1 MDWFRFQY
9 KTNLQTNRK
18 RSSFST
24 NGELHGS
31 RSIQCDNHKSNHN
44 CGKHSSVTINF
55 SKIALLILLSPT
67 SVLANAVSQSNTGS
81 VTNQNYNV
89 NNGNFHTNQYG
100 GNIVCQ
106 GPMMNIT
113 PFSTFNTN
121 FQKPFD
127 HRYRTPVY
135 DPTDIVG
142 DFDDS
147 GNPIG
152 DGTPDNPG
160 RILYYQENYSG
171 TNKDSYSIGT
181 GITLNFS
188 IPLDRKL
195 GKLCKDAASTQI
207 GIQNQK
213 LKNLELEWHVA
224 RVKHCG
230 ELIQK
235 GINVREDSVFYNVC
249 KDVYLTPKPNQ
260 IEKHYHSFSIPEKK

>member
-1 MDWFRFQY
+1 
-9 KTNLQTNRK
+9 
-18 RSSFST
+18 
-24 NGELHGS
+24 
-31 RSIQCDNHKSNHN
+31 
-44 CGKHSSVTINF
+44 
-55 SKIALLILLSPT
+55 
-67 SVLANAVSQSNTGS
+67 
-81 VTNQNYNV
+81 
-89 NNGNFHTNQYG
+89 
-100 GNIVCQ
+100 
-106 GPMMNIT
+106 MMNIT

-142 DFDDS
+142 DFDDE

-160 RILYYQENYSG
+160 NILFWQENYSG

-230 ELIQK
+230 ELMQK

>member
-9 KTNLQTNRK
+9 KANLRTDRK
-18 RSSFST
+18 RSSLST
-24 NGELHGS
+24 NRKLFWT
-31 RSIQCDNHKSNHN
+31 RTLKRDNYKSSNHR
-44 CGKHSSVTINF
+44 GKHNNHAINF
-55 SKIALLILLSPT
+55 SKIALVLLLSPT

-89 NNGNFHTNQYG
+89 NNGAFHTNQFG

-106 GPMMNIT
+106 GAQMNIT
-113 PFSTFNTN
+113 PFSTFNSN

-127 HRYRTPVY
+127 HRYETPVY
-135 DPTDIVG
+135 DPTDIEG
-142 DFDDS
+142 DFDDD

-160 RILYYQENYSG
+160 NILYYQQNYSG
-171 TNKDSYSIGT
+171 TNKDSYALGT

-195 GKLCKDAASTQI
+195 GKQCKEAAATQI
-207 GIQNQK
+207 NIQKQK

-230 ELIQK
+230 ELMQK
-235 GINVREDSVFYNVC
+235 GIRVKSDSPFFQVC
-249 KDVYLTPKPNQ
+249 KDIFLTPRPNQ
-260 IEKHYHSFSIPEKK
+260 IESHYHSLSSEQK

>member
-9 KTNLQTNRK
+9 KTNLYTNRK
-18 RSSFST
+18 RSSLST
-24 NGELHGS
+24 KRTLFWTRALECH
-31 RSIQCDNHKSNHN
+31 NHKSHHN
-44 CGKHSSVTINF
+44 RGKHSSVTINF

-89 NNGNFHTNQYG
+89 NNGSFHTNQYG

-106 GPMMNIT
+106 GAQMNIT
-113 PFSTFNTN
+113 PFSTFNSN
-121 FQKPFD
+121 YQKPFS
-127 HRYRTPVY
+127 HFYETPVY
-135 DPTDIVG
+135 DPTDLVG
-142 DFDDS
+142 DFDDD

-160 RILYYQENYSG
+160 KILYWQKNYSG
-171 TNKDSYSIGT
+171 TNKDSYAIGT

-188 IPLDRKL
+188 IPLDRQL

-207 GIQNQK
+207 GIQKQK

-230 ELIQK
+230 ELMQK
-235 GINVREDSVFYNVC
+235 GINVKEGTIFHSVC
-249 KDVYLTPKPNQ
+249 SDVFLTPKPNQ

>member
-18 RSSFST
+18 RSSLST
-24 NGELHGS
+24 ERTLFWT
-31 RSIQCDNHKSNHN
+31 RLVQCHNHKSTNHR
-44 CGKHSSVTINF
+44 GKHSSVTINF
-55 SKIALLILLSPT
+55 SKIALLILLSPS

-127 HRYRTPVY
+127 HRYETPVY

-160 RILYYQENYSG
+160 NILYWQQNYSG
-171 TNKDSYSIGT
+171 TNKDSYSLGT

-195 GKLCKDAASTQI
+195 GKLCKEAASTQI
-207 GIQNQK
+207 GIQSQK

-230 ELIQK
+230 ELMQK
-235 GINVREDSVFYNVC
+235 GINVRENSPFFNVC

>member
-9 KTNLQTNRK
+9 KTNLRTNRK
-18 RSSFST
+18 RSCLST
-24 NGELHGS
+24 DGKLYGTRAVKCN
-31 RSIQCDNHKSNHN
+31 NNKSNN
-44 CGKHSSVTINF
+44 NRRKHTSNAVNF
-55 SKIALLILLSPT
+55 SKIALLILLSPS

-127 HRYRTPVY
+127 HRYSTPVY
-135 DPTDIVG
+135 DPTDLVG
-142 DFDDS
+142 DFDDE

-160 RILYYQENYSG
+160 RVLFYSENYSG

-188 IPLDRKL
+188 IPLDRQYTRK
-195 GKLCKDAASTQI
+195 CKEAAQ
-207 GIQNQK
+207 IQNDINKQK

-230 ELIQK
+230 TLKQS
-235 GINVREDSVFYNVC
+235 GINVKSDSPFFQVC
-249 KDVYLTPKPNQ
+249 KDIFLTPKPNQ
-260 IEKHYHSFSIPEKK
+260 IESHYHSVSSEKK

>member
-1 MDWFRFQY
+1 
-9 KTNLQTNRK
+9 
-18 RSSFST
+18 
-24 NGELHGS
+24 
-31 RSIQCDNHKSNHN
+31 
-44 CGKHSSVTINF
+44 
-55 SKIALLILLSPT
+55 
-67 SVLANAVSQSNTGS
+67 
-81 VTNQNYNV
+81 
-89 NNGNFHTNQYG
+89 
-100 GNIVCQ
+100 
-106 GPMMNIT
+106 MMNIT

-127 HRYRTPVY
+127 HRYHTPVY
-135 DPTDIVG
+135 DPTDLIG
-142 DFDDS
+142 DFDDE
-147 GNPIG
+147 GNPIP
-152 DGTPDNPG
+152 DGVPDSPG
-160 RILYYQENYSG
+160 NILYWQENYSG

-195 GKLCKDAASTQI
+195 GKLCKEAASTQI

-230 ELIQK
+230 ELMQK
-235 GINVREDSVFYNVC
+235 GIRVKENSVFFSVC

>member
-9 KTNLQTNRK
+9 KANLETIRK
-18 RSSFST
+18 WSSLST
-24 NGELHGS
+24 DRKLHGT
-31 RSIQCDNHKSNHN
+31 RAVQCHNHKSRNYH
-44 CGKHSSVTINF
+44 GKRSGHTINF

-89 NNGNFHTNQYG
+89 NNGSFHTNQYG

-106 GPMMNIT
+106 GAQMNIT
-113 PFSTFNTN
+113 PFSTFNSN
-121 FQKPFD
+121 YQKPFS
-127 HRYRTPVY
+127 HFYETPVY
-135 DPTDIVG
+135 DPTDLVG
-142 DFDDS
+142 DFDDD

-160 RILYYQENYSG
+160 KILYYQQNYSG
-171 TNKDSYSIGT
+171 TNKDSYAIGT

-207 GIQNQK
+207 GIQKQK

-224 RVKHCG
+224 RIKHCG
-230 ELIQK
+230 NFLAN
-235 GINVREDSVFYNVC
+235 GINVKKNSVFYNVC
-249 KDVYLTPKPNQ
+249 KDVFLTPKPNQ

>member
-9 KTNLQTNRK
+9 QANIQTVRK
-18 RSSFST
+18 WGSLSIDRK
-24 NGELHGS
+24 LYGS
-31 RSIQCDNHKSNHN
+31 RAIKRDNNKQKYNR
-44 CGKHSSVTINF
+44 GKYNSHTINF
-55 SKIALLILLSPT
+55 SKVALLLLLSPT

-121 FQKPFD
+121 FQKPFHHTYD
-127 HRYRTPVY
+127 TPVY

-142 DFDDS
+142 DFDDDGS
-147 GNPIG
+147 PIG

-160 RILYYQENYSG
+160 NILYWSQNYSG

-188 IPLDRKL
+188 IPLDRQL

-213 LKNLELEWHVA
+213 LKNLEL
-224 RVKHCG
+224 
-230 ELIQK
+230 
-235 GINVREDSVFYNVC
+235 
-249 KDVYLTPKPNQ
+249 
-260 IEKHYHSFSIPEKK
+260 

>member
-18 RSSFST
+18 RSCIST
-24 NGELHGS
+24 DGKLYGS
-31 RSIQCDNHKSNHN
+31 RAIKCDNNKSNN
-44 CGKHSSVTINF
+44 RSRKHSSNAVNL

-89 NNGNFHTNQYG
+89 NNGAFHTNQFG

-106 GPMMNIT
+106 GAMLNIT

-121 FQKPFD
+121 FQRPFD
-127 HRYRTPVY
+127 HRYSTPVY
-135 DPTDIVG
+135 DPTDLEG
-142 DFDDS
+142 DYDDE
-147 GNPIG
+147 GRPIG
-152 DGTPDNPG
+152 DGVPDNPG
-160 RILYYQENYSG
+160 NILFWQENYSG
-171 TNKDSYSIGT
+171 TNKDAYSLGT

-188 IPLDRKL
+188 IPLDKKL
-195 GKLCKDAASTQI
+195 GKQCKEAAATQI
-207 GIQNQK
+207 NIQKQK

-230 ELIQK
+230 ELKQK
-235 GINVREDSVFYNVC
+235 GINVTSSSPFFQVC
-249 KDVYLTPKPNQ
+249 KDIFLTPVPNQ
-260 IEKHYHSFSIPEKK
+260 IESHYHSFSSEKK

>member
-9 KTNLQTNRK
+9 KTNLRTNRK
-18 RSSFST
+18 RSSLST
-24 NGELHGS
+24 KRTLFWTRALECH
-31 RSIQCDNHKSNHN
+31 NHKSHHN
-44 CGKHSSVTINF
+44 RGKHSSVTINF

-160 RILYYQENYSG
+160 RILFYQENYSG

-230 ELIQK
+230 ELMQK

>member
-9 KTNLQTNRK
+9 KANLRTNRK
-18 RSSFST
+18 RSSLST
-24 NGELHGS
+24 DRKLYGS
-31 RSIQCDNHKSNHN
+31 RSFKRNNNKQKYNH
-44 CGKHSSVTINF
+44 GKHNSHAINF
-55 SKIALLILLSPT
+55 SKIALLLLLSPT

-89 NNGNFHTNQYG
+89 NNGAFHTNQFG

-106 GPMMNIT
+106 GAMLNIT

-121 FQKPFD
+121 FQRPFD
-127 HRYRTPVY
+127 HRYSTPVY
-135 DPTDIVG
+135 DPTDIEG
-142 DFDDS
+142 DFDDD

-160 RILYYQENYSG
+160 NILYWQENYSG
-171 TNKDSYSIGT
+171 TNKDAYSLGT

-188 IPLDRKL
+188 IPLDKKL
-195 GKLCKDAASTQI
+195 GRQCKEAAETQI
-207 GIQNQK
+207 NIQKQK

-230 ELIQK
+230 TLKQS
-235 GINVREDSVFYNVC
+235 GINVRENSPFFEVC
-249 KDVYLTPKPNQ
+249 KDIFLTPKPNQ
-260 IEKHYHSFSIPEKK
+260 IESHYHSFSSEKK

>member
-18 RSSFST
+18 RSCLST
-24 NGELHGS
+24 DGKLYGA
-31 RSIQCDNHKSNHN
+31 RAIKCDNNKSNN
-44 CGKHSSVTINF
+44 RSRKHSSNAVNL
-55 SKIALLILLSPT
+55 SKIALLILLSPAP
-67 SVLANAVSQSNTGS
+67 VLANAVSQSNTGS

-230 ELIQK
+230 ELMQK

>member
-9 KTNLQTNRK
+9 KTNLETIRKWSSLSTKRTLHGTRAVQCHNHKSRNYHRK
-18 RSSFST
+18 RSS
-24 NGELHGS
+24 H
-31 RSIQCDNHKSNHN
+31 
-44 CGKHSSVTINF
+44 TINF

-89 NNGNFHTNQYG
+89 NNGSFHTNQYG

-106 GPMMNIT
+106 GAQMNIT
-113 PFSTFNTN
+113 PFSTFNSN
-121 FQKPFD
+121 YQKPFS
-127 HRYRTPVY
+127 HFYETPVY
-135 DPTDIVG
+135 DPTDLIG
-142 DFDDS
+142 DFDDD

-160 RILYYQENYSG
+160 KILYYQKNYSG
-171 TNKDSYSIGT
+171 TNKDSFAIGT

-188 IPLDRKL
+188 IPLDRQL

-207 GIQNQK
+207 GIQKQK

-230 ELIQK
+230 ELMQK
-235 GINVREDSVFYNVC
+235 GIRVKEGTIFHSVC
-249 KDVYLTPKPNQ
+249 QDVLLTPRPNQ